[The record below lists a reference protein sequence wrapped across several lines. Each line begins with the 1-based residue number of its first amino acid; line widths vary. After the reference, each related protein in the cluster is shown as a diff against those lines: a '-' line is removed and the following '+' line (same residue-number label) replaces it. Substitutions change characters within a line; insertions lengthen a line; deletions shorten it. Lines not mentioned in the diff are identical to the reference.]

1 MKKIIK
7 LTGLIVLILFSFFYT
22 DKVIEVIREEDKL
35 MIELKELES
44 TYKIE
49 AVDANIVS
57 NTIVPGI
64 NGRSINLDK
73 SYKEMKSIGYI
84 NNNMLVYDTIKPT
97 ISITD
102 NKDKFIIKGNSK
114 KQIVSLIFILDS
126 DKYLSS
132 LEEIA
137 TNRNITI
144 NYFVDYTYLINN
156 TTKIKKMTNSEFY
169 SYGDKGNY
177 TPDSL
182 LFSNN
187 LITRISNNEANL
199 CLDSNM
205 ENSIIKLC
213 SENNLYTITP
223 SIVAMDN
230 TYKTIKENISS
241 GSIILINNNKQNLS
255 SLNTIIDYI
264 EGKGLKIEGLS
275 KLITEQ
281 IN

>member
-102 NKDKFIIKGNSK
+102 NKDKFVTKPLGIGLLACLCCFLWGS
-114 KQIVSLIFILDS
+114 
-126 DKYLSS
+126 
-132 LEEIA
+132 A
-137 TNRNITI
+137 TPAIRPTH
-144 NYFVDYTYLINN
+144 
-156 TTKIKKMTNSEFY
+156 
-169 SYGDKGNY
+169 
-177 TPDSL
+177 
-182 LFSNN
+182 
-187 LITRISNNEANL
+187 R
-199 CLDSNM
+199 
-205 ENSIIKLC
+205 
-213 SENNLYTITP
+213 
-223 SIVAMDN
+223 
-230 TYKTIKENISS
+230 
-241 GSIILINNNKQNLS
+241 
-255 SLNTIIDYI
+255 
-264 EGKGLKIEGLS
+264 
-275 KLITEQ
+275 
-281 IN
+281 